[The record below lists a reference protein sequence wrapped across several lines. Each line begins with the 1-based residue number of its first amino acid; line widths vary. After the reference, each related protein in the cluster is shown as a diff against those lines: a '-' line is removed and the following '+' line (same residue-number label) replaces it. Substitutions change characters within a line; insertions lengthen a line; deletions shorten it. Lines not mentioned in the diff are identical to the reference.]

1 MAGKAGRSGR
11 KPNSATKNANS
22 GNAGGNNGAEN
33 TGAESKDDLGP
44 PLTLDPTTFTGGFT
58 DPVSGPQT
66 PESNTEPSTGET
78 VQRRGPGRPRGTGAR
93 PKINA
98 SGVEKL
104 LLGIHHT
111 LRTVTGVE
119 ELDMNEHEAR
129 ELASAYADVS
139 EYYPIM
145 NFDPKYAALANF
157 VGVVSL
163 VYGTKLMALKMRHSM
178 NKIPRRA
185 SPITPAQQP
194 MQNPVNA
201 QSTQTQPPVNEF
213 NGQEVPAPE
222 PAKGPLPPELRKAHI
237 AGVGDIVFDEN
248 HPLVTGRKQ

>member
-11 KPNSATKNANS
+11 PRKPTPS
-22 GNAGGNNGAEN
+22 NAGSAGAANDETRSGHSDVANAGNKGE
-33 TGAESKDDLGP
+33 TDLGP
-44 PLTLDPTTFTGGFT
+44 PVTVDPTTFAGGFT
-58 DPVSGPQT
+58 DPVAGPQS
-66 PESNTEPSTGET
+66 PESTTEPSTGET
-78 VQRRGPGRPRGTGAR
+78 ITRRGPGRPRGAAR

-129 ELASAYADVS
+129 ELANAYADVS

-163 VYGTKLMALKMRHSM
+163 VYGTKLMALKMRATM
-178 NKIPRRA
+178 NKPAARPQAPR
-185 SPITPAQQP
+185 PNPQP
-194 MQNPVNA
+194 
-201 QSTQTQPPVNEF
+201 TQPPPNQF
-213 NGQEVPAPE
+213 NGSEIPQEPPAE
-222 PAKGPLPPELRKAHI
+222 KGPLPPELRKATI
-237 AGVGDIVFDEN
+237 PGIGDIVFDEA
-248 HPLVTGRKQ
+248 HPMVTGRKQ